1 MDLTTYHSL
10 MGGRLA
16 SAVTVLFSAIIA
28 TLIAMAVHRASI
40 SLLKRLAN
48 GRPFTTHVTRVAFR
62 ASQLSL
68 IMFGLRIVL
77 AGAPGDTPGLVGM
90 SHLANVALIVALT
103 WLAM

>member
-16 SAVTVLFSAIIA
+16 SAVTVLLSAIIA

-48 GRPFTTHVTRVAFR
+48 GRPFTTHVTRWRF
-62 ASQLSL
+62 
-68 IMFGLRIVL
+68 
-77 AGAPGDTPGLVGM
+77 AP
-90 SHLANVALIVALT
+90 AN
-103 WLAM
+103 